1 MRTTNW
7 AEKLHCFLY
16 LLFHYWNEPSSR
28 HLIHKWTE
36 ENDGRNENQKSY
48 CSNSSFDPANISLKF
63 VTRTFFFIASS
74 EKMLKV
80 NQFKECPELIQ
91 NEVNTKHMFLLI
103 NWLEG
108 AEVSVRNVEL
118 MEGWCRQGLVLE

>member
-1 MRTTNW
+1 
-7 AEKLHCFLY
+7 
-16 LLFHYWNEPSSR
+16 
-28 HLIHKWTE
+28 
-36 ENDGRNENQKSY
+36 
-48 CSNSSFDPANISLKF
+48 
-63 VTRTFFFIASS
+63 
-74 EKMLKV
+74 MLKV

-118 MEGWCRQGLVLE
+118 MEG